1 MAVRLP
7 PGGVNLESQLLSIM
21 DVLVKAAVSEISQL
35 FSESSATLRLH
46 LTQSL
51 RENDS
56 LRMRVKLMRSELFSL
71 KLQTR
76 AARPFSRLGLLR
88 ASTPKPR
95 AKLQEAVSTS
105 VLPEDRAPFTVTEK
119 STAVENPDVIV
130 IKDEEEYEECI
141 VSDGHGSHDT
151 GSGID
156 TQTNITPE
164 QFLDNPGQKQD
175 AFPTQS
181 NPFYNTPD
189 CLTFTPNSIVPSA
202 PHDPVTTPGNNE
214 HMRMIDIFGMS
225 ITNQIEKTKIIQTV
239 SIPLNQEIGASIGD
253 SSCSPP
259 VPKQQ
264 KTSIP
269 KLLSCNVCREQF
281 NTRSELNAH
290 RASHTGDSPVT
301 CDMCGK
307 VFVSK
312 NTLGIHMRIH
322 TGVKPYVC
330 LLCGKRFTQ
339 NGGLRIHLRTHSG
352 EKPFTCAVCQTSFNN
367 PSNLRR
373 HMITHNTVV

>member
-1 MAVRLP
+1 MAVSLP
-7 PGGVNLESQLLSIM
+7 SGSVNLESQLLSIM

-76 AARPFSRLGLLR
+76 AARPSSRFGLQR

-95 AKLQEAVSTS
+95 AKAQQAVSTTVS
-105 VLPEDRAPFTVTEK
+105 SEDRVAFTVPEK
-119 STAVENPDVIV
+119 STPEESPDVIV
-130 IKDEEEYEECI
+130 IKDEEESEECS
-141 VSDGHGSHDT
+141 VSDGHVSHNT

-156 TQTNITPE
+156 THTKITNEQTVDIPSQE
-164 QFLDNPGQKQD
+164 QD
-175 AFPTQS
+175 AVLNHGDT
-181 NPFYNTPD
+181 FYNTPD
-189 CLTFTPNSIVPSA
+189 PLTFCSQSIMPTASHDLTMTPSS
-202 PHDPVTTPGNNE
+202 TE
-214 HMRMIDIFGMS
+214 RMRMIDILGMS
-225 ITNQIEKTKIIQTV
+225 VTKQIERTQIIKTV
-239 SIPLNQEIGASIGD
+239 SIPLNQEMNAGTEG
-253 SSCSPP
+253 SSSSPS

-264 KTSIP
+264 KSIP
-269 KLLSCNVCREQF
+269 KSLSCNVCREQF

-301 CDMCGK
+301 CNMCSK

-373 HMITHNTVV
+373 HMITHNTV

>member
-1 MAVRLP
+1 MAVSLP
-7 PGGVNLESQLLSIM
+7 PSSTNLESQLLSIM

-71 KLQTR
+71 KLQNRATR
-76 AARPFSRLGLLR
+76 PSSRFGLLR

-95 AKLQEAVSTS
+95 AKAQQAVSTP
-105 VLPEDRAPFTVTEK
+105 VILEDRAAFTVTEK
-119 STAVENPDVIV
+119 STVEESPDVIV
-130 IKDEEEYEECI
+130 IKDEEESEECS
-141 VSDGHGSHDT
+141 VSDGHGSHNTGPSTDT
-151 GSGID
+151 HTKIANE
-156 TQTNITPE
+156 QTVDVPSQE
-164 QFLDNPGQKQD
+164 QD
-175 AFPTQS
+175 AFLNQGDT
-181 NPFYNTPD
+181 FYNTPD
-189 CLTFTPNSIVPSA
+189 HLTFSSNTTMPSA
-202 PHDPVTTPGNNE
+202 SHDLTMAPSNNE

-225 ITNQIEKTKIIQTV
+225 ITNQIERTQIIQTV
-239 SIPLNQEIGASIGD
+239 SVPLNQEMGAGIEG
-253 SSCSPP
+253 SSSSSP
-259 VPKQQ
+259 VPKQ

-269 KLLSCNVCREQF
+269 KSLSCNVCREQF

-301 CDMCGK
+301 CNMCGK

-312 NTLGIHMRIH
+312 NTLAIHMRIH

-373 HMITHNTVV
+373 HMITHNSV

>member
-1 MAVRLP
+1 MAVSLA
-7 PGGVNLESQLLSIM
+7 PGSVNLESQLLSVM
-21 DVLVKAAVSEISQL
+21 DVLVKAAVSEIIQL

-71 KLQTR
+71 KLQSR
-76 AARPFSRLGLLR
+76 AARPSSRFGPLR

-95 AKLQEAVSTS
+95 AKAQQAVSTPAI
-105 VLPEDRAPFTVTEK
+105 PEDRVAFTVIEK
-119 STAVENPDVIV
+119 CTPEESPDVIV
-130 IKDEEEYEECI
+130 IKDEEESEQCS
-141 VSDGHGSHDT
+141 VSDEHGSHNTVSVSDNH
-151 GSGID
+151 SNIVIE
-156 TQTNITPE
+156 QTVDIPSQDQE
-164 QFLDNPGQKQD
+164 VFLNQGD
-175 AFPTQS
+175 A
-181 NPFYNTPD
+181 FYNTPD
-189 CLTFTPNSIVPSA
+189 PMTFSSKAIMHTA
-202 PHDPVTTPGNNE
+202 PYDPAMTSTNNE
-214 HMRMIDIFGMS
+214 HMKLIDIFGMS
-225 ITNQIEKTKIIQTV
+225 ITNQIERTQIIQTV
-239 SIPLNQEIGASIGD
+239 SLPLNQEMGAGIEG
-253 SSCSPP
+253 SSSSPP

-264 KTSIP
+264 KSIP
-269 KLLSCNVCREQF
+269 KPLSCNVCREQF

-301 CDMCGK
+301 CNMCGK

-322 TGVKPYVC
+322 TGVKPYKC

-373 HMITHNTVV
+373 HMITHNTV